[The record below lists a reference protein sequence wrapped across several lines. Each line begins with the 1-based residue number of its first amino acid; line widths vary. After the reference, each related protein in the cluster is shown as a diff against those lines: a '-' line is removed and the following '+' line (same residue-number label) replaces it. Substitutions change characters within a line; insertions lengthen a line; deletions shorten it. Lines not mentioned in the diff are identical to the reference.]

1 MKKSEMKIGG
11 VYTNG
16 KGRVRQVLDRTYDGK
31 YAFYDRQIAKDCVYY
46 VILKDGTKENKYCGV
61 TGISSSRSFAS
72 WAKSEVKEAHNDI

>member
-1 MKKSEMKIGG
+1 MKKSEIKIGG

-31 YAFYDRQIAKDCVYY
+31 YAFYDRQIEKDCVYY
-46 VILKDGTKENKYCGV
+46 VILKDGTKENKYCGA

-72 WAKSEVKEAHNDI
+72 WAKSQVQEAHNDI